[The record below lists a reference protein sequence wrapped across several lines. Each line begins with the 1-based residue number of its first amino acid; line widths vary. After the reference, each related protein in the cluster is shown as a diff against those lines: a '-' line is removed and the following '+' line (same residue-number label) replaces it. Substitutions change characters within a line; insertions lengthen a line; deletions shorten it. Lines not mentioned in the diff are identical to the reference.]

1 MVQIHSLT
9 NLGIESLADDQ
20 VNNGSLQN
28 NDVDA
33 ATAAAAAAALGVA
46 RPESN
51 ELNTLANI
59 PMENMGSHNGNTQS
73 VFKLTVEK
81 PNGDMFKCHICSNL
95 FTRKHNLKAHLLTHT
110 DRKPFKCEEC
120 MAQFRRHYDLKR
132 HEKIHTREK
141 PFFCTNCGKRFAR
154 ADALSRHQSSSNG
167 CFGNAEDEDDA
178 SQGKNQR
185 KLKRRK
191 IAKKSEKSSINS
203 ESTSSTNASSVSGS
217 SCMST
222 SSGRDN
228 MEAATAANEDD
239 ESNFFVHH
247 QLVSSTKLKEADGIN
262 TSSTINTIPTNQRT
276 ESSSTKPNSE
286 GNIEERVINEDGNH
300 GSGADSDGN
309 HNNNNNNNSNNS
321 GGSSSRPPSA
331 SPPNN
336 NNKEDQIIMNTPRSA
351 STPPG
356 KPGSPRNANSEAIH
370 ACNYCG
376 KKFRNLN
383 TLETHRR
390 THTGDLPYKC
400 TVCNHACAQSSKL
413 KRHMKIHRTPEDRT
427 SNSGSVETLDGDDSE
442 EEDELEDEEDE
453 EEDMEEEEAEDLSVP
468 SQLVNKNSNPS
479 ASLVGELMDKFGL
492 SNIAQYSEAYK
503 QALQESNTALKLQLA
518 SKDRDNN
525 NSTTLSNQLKIRDEF
540 TKGLLPG
547 PPPQPLPLFPPFN
560 DTYEATKRL
569 KLDME
574 RNDWWL
580 PGLPRENKGVPGPSA
595 LLPNPLLKKESR
607 RNDTCEFCGKVFKN
621 CSNLTVHR
629 RSHTGEKP
637 YKCELCSYACAQSS
651 KLTRHMKTHG
661 RIGKDVYR
669 CRFCEMPFS
678 VPSTLE
684 KHMRKCVVNQGKGHL
699 LSTMPLLSGDED
711 SSASIASKEA
721 T

>member
-178 SQGKNQR
+178 IQGKNQR

-247 QLVSSTKLKEADGIN
+247 QLVSSTKLKDADGIN

-321 GGSSSRPPSA
+321 TS
-331 SPPNN
+331 NN
-336 NNKEDQIIMNTPRSA
+336 NIDDDDDDDDEAEEDDDRVNGIDGYERGIDFSSA
-351 STPPG
+351 TALLNELKTHSTV
-356 KPGSPRNANSEAIH
+356 GSDGNISIQLSQESFKSLKNILETLQELDSRVSQIH
-370 ACNYCG
+370 A
-376 KKFRNLN
+376 
-383 TLETHRR
+383 
-390 THTGDLPYKC
+390 
-400 TVCNHACAQSSKL
+400 
-413 KRHMKIHRTPEDRT
+413 
-427 SNSGSVETLDGDDSE
+427 
-442 EEDELEDEEDE
+442 
-453 EEDMEEEEAEDLSVP
+453 
-468 SQLVNKNSNPS
+468 
-479 ASLVGELMDKFGL
+479 
-492 SNIAQYSEAYK
+492 
-503 QALQESNTALKLQLA
+503 
-518 SKDRDNN
+518 
-525 NSTTLSNQLKIRDEF
+525 
-540 TKGLLPG
+540 
-547 PPPQPLPLFPPFN
+547 
-560 DTYEATKRL
+560 
-569 KLDME
+569 
-574 RNDWWL
+574 
-580 PGLPRENKGVPGPSA
+580 
-595 LLPNPLLKKESR
+595 
-607 RNDTCEFCGKVFKN
+607 
-621 CSNLTVHR
+621 LTDA
-629 RSHTGEKP
+629 K
-637 YKCELCSYACAQSS
+637 
-651 KLTRHMKTHG
+651 
-661 RIGKDVYR
+661 
-669 CRFCEMPFS
+669 
-678 VPSTLE
+678 
-684 KHMRKCVVNQGKGHL
+684 
-699 LSTMPLLSGDED
+699 
-711 SSASIASKEA
+711 
-721 T
+721 